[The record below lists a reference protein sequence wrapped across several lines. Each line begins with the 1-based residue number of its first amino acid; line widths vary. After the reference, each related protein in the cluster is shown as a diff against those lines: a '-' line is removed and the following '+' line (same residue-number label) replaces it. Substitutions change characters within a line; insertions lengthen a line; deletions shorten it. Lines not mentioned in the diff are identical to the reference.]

1 MTKNE
6 IIQQLTQTYQG
17 SPYIITETKKGFD
30 VDINVADMDWLTVFY
45 QNKLSVKVKL
55 FVQVDEAKKEYS
67 VGQSINRMEWNGGV
81 GTNGVPSFNASLS
94 TFKGSVSMKRLE
106 LQGGLHKGGGAFKGY
121 TLDTAEMVSPVVEVF
136 EKNGYTRKMDSMTKV
151 GVWFAIGGIII
162 ALLAVAIPLLFMP
175 R

>member
-17 SPYIITETKKGFD
+17 SPYVITETEKGFD

-45 QNKLSVKVKL
+45 QNKLSVKSTLIVTID
-55 FVQVDEAKKEYS
+55 DEKKEYS
-67 VGQSINRMEWNGGV
+67 VGQRLNRMQWSGGV
-81 GTNGVPSFNASLS
+81 GADGAPSFNASLS
-94 TFKGSVSMKRLE
+94 SFQGSINMKRIE
-106 LQGGLHKGGGAFKGY
+106 IQGGLHKGGGVFKGY

-151 GVWFAIGGIII
+151 GVWFAVGGIVI